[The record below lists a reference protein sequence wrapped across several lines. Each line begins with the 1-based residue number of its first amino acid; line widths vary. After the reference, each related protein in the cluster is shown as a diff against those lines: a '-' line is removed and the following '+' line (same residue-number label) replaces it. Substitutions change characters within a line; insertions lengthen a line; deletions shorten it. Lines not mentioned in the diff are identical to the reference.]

1 MPSSH
6 VGLVDAL
13 GQSNPGSRGKT
24 ANRKAAFTKARRFN
38 DKILQQM
45 CFRCIIR
52 VMKWSCRAQRG
63 RVQLDLPRS
72 RTEVDVDLHTRY
84 LDSFDA

>member
-13 GQSNPGSRGKT
+13 GQSNPGSRGET

-38 DKILQQM
+38 DKILEQM

-52 VMKWSCRAQRG
+52 VMKMELPCTTWSCAVG
-63 RVQLDLPRS
+63 PS
-72 RTEVDVDLHTRY
+72 
-84 LDSFDA
+84 SIKNGS